1 MDLCRKKLVNQLDVS
16 KRRTKPAFARTDTP
30 TQMESQVPYRVNRV
44 QPAIFVLEGHS
55 NHVLCTPT
63 NQALER
69 QAVYHAQA
77 PPTKMGFTRRAGWT
91 NS

>member
-1 MDLCRKKLVNQLDVS
+1 MDLCGKKLVNQLDVS
-16 KRRTKPAFARTDTP
+16 KRLTKPVFARTDTP
-30 TQMESQVPYRVNRV
+30 TRMDQDAWSVNCV

-55 NHVLCTPT
+55 KHVLCTPT
-63 NQALER
+63 NQTLER

-77 PPTKMGFTRRAGWT
+77 LPTNTGFTRRVGWK